1 MDVTGTN
8 LLARCLVPIDSPYAA
23 GIRSE
28 EASNGIYT
36 NSSAGWIW
44 VGNTSHDQYC
54 GVQCG
59 PADAYDMVPDPV
71 IRSSISDL
79 VTRLV
84 DFLSGH
90 LWSVV
95 MPDGRISTSFL
106 SEYAHI
112 PMGNGRHPVVFVP
125 HRKPRIHFGRH
136 RKARADHAAGPGNA
150 FPE

>member
-1 MDVTGTN
+1 MDGSAAKLSASVAREALLAIPRCPPKYRNVDVTGTN
-8 LLARCLVPIDSPYAA
+8 LLARSLVPIDSPYAA

-90 LWSVV
+90 
-95 MPDGRISTSFL
+95 
-106 SEYAHI
+106 
-112 PMGNGRHPVVFVP
+112 
-125 HRKPRIHFGRH
+125 
-136 RKARADHAAGPGNA
+136 
-150 FPE
+150 